1 MDKRGYLFVLLTALV
16 SGASI
21 FLNKFAVKGINPYVF
36 TFSKN
41 VLVVLFLFSLLIL
54 FKEIK
59 SFRALNRLQW
69 FKLVL
74 IGLFGGSIPFLLF
87 FKGLSISASSTA
99 SLLHKSMFFIV
110 ALLAVLFLK
119 ERLNKGFAV
128 AALLLFIGNFLL
140 LETKIFSFGIPEFL
154 ILVAV
159 VFWSI
164 ETIISKNALKDVPS
178 RVVAF
183 GRMFFGSLF
192 ILVFLAATG
201 NLADITALS
210 VPQLG
215 WIAFTSVLLLLY
227 VTTWYAGL
235 RVIPASIAAS
245 ILVLGS
251 AITTALSFAYSGSF
265 SGAEIAGVALVL
277 AGVIIAVSYSYF
289 VSKFK
294 ILLPSKN

>member
-1 MDKRGYLFVLLTALV
+1 MNKWGYLFVLLTALV
-16 SGASI
+16 SGVSI

-36 TFSKN
+36 AFSKN

-54 FKEIK
+54 FREIK
-59 SFRALNRLQW
+59 SFKALNRLQW

-74 IGLFGGSIPFLLF
+74 IGFFGGSIPFLLF
-87 FKGLSISASSTA
+87 FKGLSMSASSTA
-99 SLLHKSMFFIV
+99 SLLHKSMFFLV

-128 AALLLFIGNFLL
+128 AALLLFAGNFLL
-140 LETKIFSFGIPEFL
+140 LETKTFSFGIPEFL

-178 RVVAF
+178 KVVAF

-201 NLADITALS
+201 NLSGIVLLS

-215 WIAFTSVLLLLY
+215 WIAFTSALLLFY
-227 VTTWYAGL
+227 VMTWYAGL
-235 RVIPASIAAS
+235 QRIPASIAS
-245 ILVLGS
+245 CILVLGS
-251 AITTALSFAYSGSF
+251 AITTVLSFAYSGSF
-265 SGAEIAGVALVL
+265 SLVELAGAALIVSGVVL
-277 AGVIIAVSYSYF
+277 AISYSYF
-289 VSKFK
+289 VSKLKF
-294 ILLPSKN
+294 LLPSKN